1 MYNKA
6 VEYANK
12 VLSGEI
18 VAPSQVK
25 QACLN
30 FLEEFY
36 VLQDD
41 NEYKFFWDS
50 DTEELVNEIINN
62 LNFARGPKARQ
73 SIGENLGLFQRFF
86 ILNIFAW
93 KHKANPERRRIE
105 EAILTVARKN
115 AKSNIA
121 AIIHIVA
128 MMIDEEDAK
137 HFCAAN
143 DKEQAGYVYDE
154 ICDILKNSP
163 HALPL
168 FKVMKSYIE
177 YIPKRTKL
185 VALAGTPKDG
195 AQSFVATIDECGRDN
210 SIADMVNAIE
220 GGQFGPTSPL
230 RVKISTSYPIHN
242 AYNYWQTV
250 IDGLVENT
258 MNGNAIPQK
267 FGLAFLID
275 NPDEEIVLD
284 GEIVPRWQDKSTWLE
299 SNPMFAEIPSL
310 LDKLYRDYESKK
322 DNVKE
327 FEYFLVKNLNIWR
340 PATNEN
346 EQMFISLNK
355 LERNQDWSIDWEFF
369 RGKMVVIGLDV
380 ALKNDNL
387 SFVFMTY
394 ENGKTYVRDII
405 FYPKGEEAKKT
416 KFEGLPYAEF
426 TTKGYSKDFGN
437 ETVDTKNL
445 GQYVYENYIKKY
457 EMNLG
462 TVLFDQKYAEEI
474 IEYFEQEVGMEVEP
488 IMVTQNS
495 FTLGPVISDFQ
506 QEIIDQ
512 DVLYYPNPLT
522 TSAYINSVV
531 HYPKGKPYIKKPEN
545 GKVKNKI
552 DSMFASLNAFY
563 GIRYFRK
570 RGWFD

>member
-1 MYNKA
+1 MNKA

-12 VLSGEI
+12 VLSEEI
-18 VAPSQVK
+18 VAPTQVK

-41 NEYKFFWDS
+41 SEYKFFWDN

-93 KHKANPERRRIE
+93 KHKANPDKRKIE

-163 HALPL
+163 NALPL
-168 FKVMKSYIE
+168 FKVMKSYVE
-177 YIPKRTKL
+177 YVPKRTKL

-195 AQSFVATIDECGRDN
+195 AQSFVATIDECGREN

-230 RVKISTSYPIHN
+230 RVKISTSYPIRN

-258 MNGNAIPQK
+258 MNENANPHK

-275 NPDEEIVLD
+275 NPDEEIELN
-284 GEIVPRWQDKSTWLE
+284 GEVVPRWQDKSTWLE

-322 DNVKE
+322 DNVSE

-340 PATNEN
+340 PATNED
-346 EQMFISLNK
+346 EQMFISFNK

-369 RGKMVVIGLDV
+369 KGKMVVIGLDV
-380 ALKNDNL
+380 AMKNDNL
-387 SFVFMTY
+387 SFIFMTY
-394 ENGKTYVRDII
+394 ENGKTYVRDIV
-405 FYPKGEEAKKT
+405 FYPKGEEANKS
-416 KFEGLPYAEF
+416 KFEGIPYAEF

-437 ETVDTKNL
+437 ETVDTANL
-445 GQYVYENYIKKY
+445 GEYVYENYIKKY
-457 EMNLG
+457 EMDLG

-474 IEYFEQEVGMEVEP
+474 IEYFQEEVGMEVEP

-506 QEIIDQ
+506 KEMLDG

-522 TSAYINSVV
+522 TSAYINSIV

-552 DSMFASLNAFY
+552 DSMFASLNAFF